1 MKKRITD
8 KYLESLQRNR
18 PKERVEIGD
27 ETTPGLVVRATPN
40 GVISFAIRYRIK
52 GGDQKRETIGLY
64 AAPTSSSLISLAYA
78 RQRAKDI
85 AAAAGRGIDLPA
97 VEATEEK
104 EKERIAD
111 RPSTVSGLCD
121 CYIADYCKQNQ
132 RRWCETERL
141 FAMHVTPAIGGK
153 TLTELRRADIVE
165 MLEDLQN
172 KKGLR
177 AQVNRVRSQ
186 VVAMLNWAVEKEWLN
201 GNPAASIKKRKK
213 LETPRSRVLSHDE
226 LRAIWKA
233 TENLNNPARD
243 FIRMLILTGSRRD
256 EIRKMEWREIDP
268 KAQVWTL
275 PAPRNKSGNWDRPL
289 PLSTA
294 LIEALGGIT
303 RIGPYILSVSGSKP
317 YSNQRHLKV
326 IIDRESGVTGWV
338 LHDIRRT
345 VRTGLSE
352 IHVGQETAH
361 HILGHAKLGM
371 DKVYNHHRYMVE
383 MRDALNAWAKHV
395 ANIVSDERDAPNVT
409 QFPGA
414 ATA

>member
-1 MKKRITD
+1 MKKRLTD
-8 KYLESLQRNR
+8 KYLESLQRKP
-18 PKERVEIGD
+18 PKERIDVGD
-27 ETTPGLVVRATPN
+27 ETTPGLVVRATPA
-40 GVISFAIRYRIK
+40 GVISFAIRYRLK
-52 GGDQKRETIGLY
+52 GGDQKRETYGVYWNGKQRGTATL
-64 AAPTSSSLISLAYA
+64 AAA
-78 RQRAKDI
+78 RQRAMDVAT
-85 AAAAGRGIDLPA
+85 AAARGIDLPA
-97 VEATEEK
+97 VEAAKEK

-121 CYIADYCKQNQ
+121 CYVADYCKQNQ

-141 FAMHVTPAIGGK
+141 FAMHVKPAIGGK
-153 TLTELRRADIVE
+153 TLTELRRADIVDL
-165 MLEDLQN
+165 LEDLQN
-172 KKGLR
+172 RKGLR

-213 LETPRSRVLSHDE
+213 IETPRSRVLSHDE

-233 TENLNNPARD
+233 TDNLNSVARA

-256 EIRKMEWREIDP
+256 EIRCLEWREIDL

-275 PAPRNKSGNWDRPL
+275 PARRNKAGTDRTI

-294 LIEALGGIT
+294 MLEVLEGLPK
-303 RIGPYILSVSGSKP
+303 IGPHVLSMGGSKP
-317 YSNQRHLKV
+317 YSNQRHLKR
-326 IIDRESGVTGWV
+326 IIDSESGVTGWV

-352 IHVGQETAH
+352 IHVSNETASNV
-361 HILGHAKLGM
+361 LGHAKQGM
-371 DKVYNHHRYMVE
+371 DKVYNRHTYLNE
-383 MRDALNAWAKHV
+383 MRTALNAWGKHV
-395 ANIVSDERDAPNVT
+395 EYVVGDKRDAPNVT